1 MVEWGQISCFWHS
14 KLNEV
19 SGPVTTQGHVEVK
32 TDDVTIGESKNHFL
46 WNFLWILYFWS
57 YSIIRGVKN
66 LKIPT
71 LMMPTM
77 MVSTVTR
84 VNSNK
89 QKQQT
94 NGKTTGD
101 SDYQNNVSKS
111 FSRNFENVRKWFCPF
126 KNDKKNGEKKIQK
139 WQKIFRRW
147 DSELI
152 QEPDRLSVPIFS
164 DFWYSELFW
173 HFWTNFL
180 TLFDSG
186 QFFDILKQF
195 SDIF

>member
-46 WNFLWILYFWS
+46 WNFLWILYFWC
-57 YSIIRGVKN
+57 YSIIPRVKN

-111 FSRNFENVRKWFCPF
+111 FSRNFENVRKWFCPDL
-126 KNDKKNGEKKIQK
+126 KMIENGEKKMQK
-139 WQKIFRRW
+139 WQKIFRR
-147 DSELI
+147 SRFRVNSCVTV
-152 QEPDRLSVPIFS
+152 QAVS
-164 DFWYSELFW
+164 
-173 HFWTNFL
+173 
-180 TLFDSG
+180 
-186 QFFDILKQF
+186 
-195 SDIF
+195 SDIFRFLKLWIFLPFVDHFSVFV